1 MPGLAICS
9 NKCNIKHF
17 LRTGALR
24 DLARPDRS
32 LLQEIFH
39 HNLLHNISQRLTN
52 LIQQF
57 LSSEM
62 WIWIVWWG
70 QPEINY
76 KTLSR
81 QSLQSLQC
89 NAALETICKVC
100 TIKRWPTLHPSIH
113 HQAFPDECDRH
124 NNEGGPPNMF
134 CMLRVRTCLT
144 SISYL
149 IFRPY

>member
-1 MPGLAICS
+1 MRALLGVLLNDRSRMSHEGRHGADKTLLVVMGQETGDRRHLLTVQHPVPGLAICS

-62 WIWIVWWG
+62 
-70 QPEINY
+70 
-76 KTLSR
+76 
-81 QSLQSLQC
+81 
-89 NAALETICKVC
+89 
-100 TIKRWPTLHPSIH
+100 
-113 HQAFPDECDRH
+113 
-124 NNEGGPPNMF
+124 
-134 CMLRVRTCLT
+134 
-144 SISYL
+144 
-149 IFRPY
+149 